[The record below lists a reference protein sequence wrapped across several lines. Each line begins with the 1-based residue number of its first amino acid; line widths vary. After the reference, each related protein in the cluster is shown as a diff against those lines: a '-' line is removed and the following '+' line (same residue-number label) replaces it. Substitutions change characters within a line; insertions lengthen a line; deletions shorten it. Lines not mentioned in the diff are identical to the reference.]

1 MARRRT
7 DNTMTRRRRTDN
19 TMARRRRTDKTM
31 TKRRTNNKMAR
42 RRMTNNTMAR
52 RRTDNTMARRRRTNN
67 AMARR
72 KRTNNGLQNTT
83 QKTKDWEK
91 NSYYKLILSGMASNS
106 CSTSDY
112 CRVTVKRHE
121 HHLIRKSCWTPVCEN
136 KYK

>member
-1 MARRRT
+1 MA
-7 DNTMTRRRRTDN
+7 RRRRTDN
-19 TMARRRRTDKTM
+19 TLARRRMKNKRMARTRTDNT
-31 TKRRTNNKMAR
+31 MAR

-52 RRTDNTMARRRRTNN
+52 RRTDNTLARRRRTNN

-72 KRTNNGLQNTT
+72 KRTNNGLHNTT

-91 NSYYKLILSGMASNS
+91 NSYNKLVLSGMANNT

-112 CRVTVKRHE
+112 RRVTDKRHE